1 MADQTESTQDPSQTS
16 DDTKGGEK
24 SFLDGTYHG
33 QKVSWDEETARSLAQ
48 KGLDYETKAASIKAD
63 REAIAS
69 DKDEYGKF
77 QQWRTML
84 QSDPRRAEAVAKA
97 FQDPDSYIQSEGGD
111 GTEGE
116 PHQQQQRPAPLGTSP
131 DVVQLRSNLEQLQ
144 LQMKDLT
151 DANAL
156 GTRNQ
161 RFERAVGSHSFLSSD
176 NEKALAIEH
185 AQGVLAA
192 NPDMTPE
199 GAMSVAAEK
208 LKGVLQ
214 GQNQN
219 KLDGKG
225 KAEDMRTV
233 DPKEGTPQG
242 VVDGQKKPKQDHR
255 KRYASNFRGAVIRE
269 MAEGMFKDRFPNM

>member
-1 MADQTESTQDPSQTS
+1 MADEPKVAQDPSPTS
-16 DDTKGGEK
+16 DDTKGAEK
-24 SFLDGTYHG
+24 SFLEGTYHG
-33 QKVSWDEETARSLAQ
+33 QKVSWNEETARSLAQ
-48 KGLDYETKAASIKAD
+48 KGLDYETKVAAVKAD

-69 DKDEYGKF
+69 DKDEFGKF

-84 QSDPRRAEAVAKA
+84 QSDPRRAEAVARA
-97 FQDPDSYIQSEGGD
+97 FQDPDSFIPSEGGD
-111 GTEGE
+111 EDDGNVLQ
-116 PHQQQQRPAPLGTSP
+116 PRAAPVGPSP
-131 DVVQLRSNLEQLQ
+131 EVAQLRNSLEQLQ
-144 LQMKDLT
+144 GQMKEMT
-151 DANAL
+151 DASAA
-156 GTRNQ
+156 GSQTQ

-176 NEKALAIEH
+176 NEKALAIEY
-185 AQGVLAA
+185 AQGVLTS

-225 KAEDMRTV
+225 KAEAMRTV

-242 VVDGQKKPKQDHR
+242 VVDGKKKPKQDPR
-255 KRYASNFRGAVIRE
+255 KRYQSTFKGNVIRE